1 MPNRAAK
8 NDLVTPEQVERV
20 FQATDQF
27 FIVRDAVIVPL
38 SAGAEGAVT
47 VIPDGKMI
55 VRPPVDFEPW
65 IAQLPAQLASMN
77 LAKVP
82 RVKSGW

>member
-8 NDLVTPEQVERV
+8 NDLVTPAQIERV
-20 FQATDQF
+20 FQATDAF

-38 SAGAEGAVT
+38 IAGSEGAVT

-65 IAQLPAQLASMN
+65 IAALPAQLAAMN
-77 LAKVP
+77 LSKVP